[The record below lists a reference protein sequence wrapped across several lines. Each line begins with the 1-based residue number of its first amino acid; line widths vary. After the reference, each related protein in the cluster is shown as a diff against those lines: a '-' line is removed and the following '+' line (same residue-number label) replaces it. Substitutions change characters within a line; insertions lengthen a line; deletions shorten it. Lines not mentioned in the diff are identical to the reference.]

1 MADQATVDVTVKGMP
16 KGDWERYVSRT
27 RQMLPNDP
35 DAPFTLIKNL
45 LATCA
50 DPSKTFLFITGIPV
64 EAFRASDILFND
76 GQVPESSLGLVTH
89 RAIASMIMSAKEGT
103 ARLVKNV
110 STDDAAGEKST
121 SPDSSGTSK
130 SG

>member
-1 MADQATVDVTVKGMP
+1 MSDTTIDVVVKGMP
-16 KGDWERYVSRT
+16 KGDWDKYVSRT

-64 EAFRASDILFND
+64 EAFKASDVLFNN
-76 GQVPESSLGLVTH
+76 GKVPESSVGLLTH
-89 RAIASMIMSAKEGT
+89 QAIAHMIMSALEGT
-103 ARLVKNV
+103 AKYVPAIDPRTAGSNQ
-110 STDDAAGEKST
+110 STQSDAS
-121 SPDSSGTSK
+121 
-130 SG
+130 